1 MPIKRCLPLLLFF
14 IAWPSHAQQD
24 YLRGRLLDAQT
35 QEPIPFATVRVKGY
49 ALGVISN
56 SDGGFQIPQR
66 FKDLGGDL
74 AISCMGY
81 ETREIPLAA
90 FLPDQIAIVRLGP
103 GVLQLSEAVVVAE
116 KKRRLSARGIVRRAI
131 AAIPKNYPTHTFSTV
146 GYYRDYQLRDS
157 SYVNLNEAILE
168 VFDRG
173 FQMSDQSTSQ
183 VKFYDY
189 NENITFGRD
198 TLAQAAYNY
207 ESWEKVIDKAF
218 LKNYGGNEFTILR
231 IHDAIRN
238 HDINSYDFVN
248 RFDKDML
255 DNHSFKKEGDTYSA
269 DEVLYTIRLRKVFPA
284 YSALGTLYISKRDFA
299 IHKMVYALY
308 DNTKQYEGEGNRR
321 LLKDKKLIFEVSTE
335 YHRIGDKMFLNYIS
349 FHNTFQLRL
358 PPLFN
363 VRSIVVDLP
372 SECFK
377 VEFDE
382 KLDLNDPVL
391 PKNYNFKFKG
401 NGLKFKYIER
411 DSMHVRLYP
420 DLNKAQSQIMF
431 RELHAAGIKH
441 PVPKEMLSA
450 EFGNIRDIHGNLL
463 HAPRYQDYDQFREY
477 FVQQVKPFVTI
488 PADTLFMKKD
498 RPIFKDQPIIKP
510 ENFADY
516 WMNTPL
522 QKVEN

>member
-1 MPIKRCLPLLLFF
+1 MLSIRAFTLLLLLSVWSTFG
-14 IAWPSHAQQD
+14 QQD
-24 YLRGRLLDAQT
+24 FLRGRLLDAQT

-116 KKRRLSARGIVRRAI
+116 KKRRLSARAIVRRAI
-131 AAIPKNYPTHTFSTV
+131 AAIPKNYPTNTFSTV
-146 GYYRDYQLRDS
+146 GYYRDYQIRDS

-173 FQMSDQSTSQ
+173 FQMSDKSTSQ
-183 VKFYDY
+183 VRFYDY
-189 NENITFGRD
+189 NENIAFGRD

-248 RFDKDML
+248 RFDQDLL
-255 DNHSFKKEGDTYSA
+255 DNHAFTKEDNTYLA
-269 DEVLYTIRLRKVFPA
+269 DEVLYTISVRKVFPA
-284 YSALGTLYISKRDFA
+284 YSALGTLYISKRDFS

-308 DNTKQYEGEGNRR
+308 NNTKQYEGVVKGR
-321 LLKDKKLIFEVSTE
+321 LPKDKRLIFEVSTE
-335 YHRIGDKMFLNYIS
+335 YHRIGDKMYLNYIS
-349 FHNTFQLRL
+349 FRNTFQLRL

-363 VRSIVVDLP
+363 VRGIVTKIQ
-372 SECFK
+372 SEFFQ
-377 VEFDE
+377 VEFDQMPNFE
-382 KLDLNDPVL
+382 TAIL
-391 PKNYNFKFKG
+391 PKNYRFKFKG
-401 NGLKFKYIER
+401 DRLKFKEIEV
-411 DSMHVRLYP
+411 DSTYVRLFP
-420 DLNKAQSQIMF
+420 DLTKFESEDMF
-431 RELHAAGIKH
+431 RQLSTRGILKR
-441 PVPKEMLSA
+441 VEQKNLSV
-450 EFGNIRDIHGNLL
+450 EFGDIRDVHGNLL
-463 HAPRYQDYDQFREY
+463 HAPRYQDYDQFREF

-498 RPIFKDQPIIKP
+498 RPIFKDQPILKP
-510 ENFADY
+510 ENFGDY

-522 QKVEN
+522 KTIKD

>member
-1 MPIKRCLPLLLFF
+1 MPSIRAVSMLILLSACSTF
-14 IAWPSHAQQD
+14 AQQD
-24 YLRGRLLDAQT
+24 FLRGRLLDAQT
-35 QEPIPFATVRVKGY
+35 QEPVPFATVRVKGN

-56 SDGGFQIPQR
+56 MDGGFQIPQK
-66 FKDLGGDL
+66 FKDLGGFL
-74 AISCMGY
+74 VISCMGY
-81 ETREIPLAA
+81 ETREIPLDA
-90 FLPDQIAIVRLGP
+90 FLPDQIGIVRLGP
-103 GVLQLSEAVVVAE
+103 GVLQLSEAVVRAA
-116 KKRRLSARGIVRRAI
+116 KIKRLSARAIVRRAI

-146 GYYRDYQLRDS
+146 GYYRDYQIRDS
-157 SYVNLNEAILE
+157 NYINLNEAILE
-168 VFDRG
+168 VFDQG
-173 FQMSDQSTSQ
+173 FQMPDQGTSM

-189 NENITFGRD
+189 KENIAFGRD
-198 TLAQAAYNY
+198 TLAQASYNY

-248 RFDKDML
+248 RFDKDVL
-255 DNHSFKKEGDTYSA
+255 DNHSFKKEGDTYLA

-284 YSALGTLYISKRDFA
+284 YSALGTLYISKRDFS

-308 DNTKQYEGEGNRR
+308 DNTGQYDVEGNGR

-335 YHRIGDKMFLNYIS
+335 YHRKEDKMYLNYIS

-382 KLDLNDPVL
+382 KLDLNDPIL
-391 PKNYNFKFKG
+391 PNNYRFKFKG

-411 DSMHVRLYP
+411 DSMHVRLCP

-431 RELHAAGIKH
+431 REIYAASIKN
-441 PVPKEMLSA
+441 PVPKEMLSV
-450 EFGNIRDIHGNLL
+450 EFGNIRDIHGNRL

-477 FVQQVKPFVTI
+477 FVQQVKPYVTV
-488 PADTLFMKKD
+488 PKDSLFMKKD
-498 RPIFKDQPIIKP
+498 RPIFKDQPIVKP
-510 ENFADY
+510 DNFGDY

-522 QKVEN
+522 QKVVN